1 MHELDDE
8 VLGTALTLT
17 GHLEVRG
24 ALDGLVA
31 SAAALTGARYAALGV
46 LDSNGE
52 TQTFI
57 QVGMSEQEM
66 RALGHPPSGTGVLGA
81 IPAHGALV
89 LDDLTEHPDFGGFP
103 PGHPPMHSFL
113 GVPVRAGGRL
123 YGRLYLAEKEG
134 GHFTPADVTTAITLA
149 RATGVA
155 VANATTYGA
164 AQTRARW
171 TAVANEIT
179 TALLEGSD
187 EDEAL
192 ELVATRLLEV
202 AEADTVIL
210 VLPSVGDTWVA
221 EIVRGDRAGELLG
234 VVFPSEGRAQTV
246 IRERSG
252 LIVDSL
258 TRSRTMRVPELA
270 SFGPALYAPMLL
282 SGEAE
287 GVLLLLRHHGRPEF
301 TELELEIAQQVASQ
315 AVLALQIAGARHVED
330 VATMVEERARISRDL
345 HDLAIQQLFA
355 TGMQLTQARARAEDL
370 ENRGVGRS
378 GTASGSGAAHG
389 SGPADASTGARELTE
404 LIDSAV
410 DAVDSSVRQIR
421 SIVHNLRE
429 PDQAV
434 LLAERL
440 RREASLART
449 TLGFAPS
456 LLVEVDG
463 RLLADDDLGG
473 PMSDTLRERV
483 DPDVAD
489 DVVAVVREGVSNAA
503 RHAGASSVSVH
514 LRVRGSGPAG
524 TVLVEVI
531 DDGRGI
537 PADRTRSSGLGNLA
551 QRARRH
557 GGTFSVGRTETGRGT
572 LLQWQVPT
580 ARRG

>member
-1 MHELDDE
+1 MHELDDD
-8 VLGTALTLT
+8 VLGSALTLT
-17 GHLEVRG
+17 SHLDVRG

-57 QVGMSEQEM
+57 QVGMSEEDM
-66 RALGHPPSGTGVLGA
+66 RVLGHPPSGTGVLGA
-81 IPAHGALV
+81 IPPDGALL

-113 GVPVRAGGRL
+113 GVPVRAGGRV
-123 YGRLYLAEKEG
+123 YGRLYLAEKEDG
-134 GHFTPADVTTAITLA
+134 PFTQADVTTAITLA

-164 AQTRARW
+164 SQTRARW

-179 TALLEGSD
+179 TALLEGTD
-187 EDEAL
+187 EEETL
-192 ELVATRLLEV
+192 ELVASRLLDV

-221 EIVRGDRAGELLG
+221 EIVRGDRSGELLG
-234 VVFPSEGRAQTV
+234 LVFPPDGRARTV

-258 TRSRTMRVPELA
+258 TRSRTVRVPELA
-270 SFGPALYAPMLL
+270 SYGPALYAPMLL
-282 SGEAE
+282 GGEAE
-287 GVLLLLRHHGRPEF
+287 GVLLLLRHRGRPEF

-315 AVLALQIAGARHVED
+315 AVFALQIAGARHVED
-330 VATMVEERARISRDL
+330 VATMVEERARIARDL

-370 ENRGVGRS
+370 EQGR
-378 GTASGSGAAHG
+378 AGAAG
-389 SGPADASTGARELTE
+389 TGGTEDEPAGTLGLTA
-404 LIDSAV
+404 LIDAAV

-429 PDQAV
+429 PEQGV
-434 LLAERL
+434 LLVERL
-440 RREASLART
+440 RREASIART

-463 RLLADDDLGG
+463 TLVSDADLGG
-473 PMSDTLRERV
+473 PMSDVIRQRV

-489 DVVAVVREGVSNAA
+489 DIVAVVREGVSNAA
-503 RHAGASSVSVH
+503 RHAGASSVSVR
-514 LRVRGSGPAG
+514 LRIRGSGPTG
-524 TVLVEVI
+524 SVLLEVV

-537 PADRTRSSGLGNLA
+537 DPARTRSSGLGNLA

-557 GGTFSVGRTETGRGT
+557 RGTFSVGRTETGRGT

-580 ARRG
+580 GGRG